1 MPNISVENRDRKI
14 RKLIFQLV
22 SGGLFGAV
30 ASISVMS
37 VLDLRSMGADQIG
50 LSAVALIYMLLGV
63 IVGFGLVAPNLGSK
77 VLNVEDAEEINEQR
91 RVLTGSTIA
100 MFSIGCALLVLS
112 LAGSGHVV
120 SPALGFGALIASLV
134 ISAVITVRDWKYYD
148 EMMLQLSRDSGNLA
162 YCITGV
168 TIMVWASAAAVGWI
182 AAPTPFALITVIA
195 GGMLLAVF
203 ISAARAGLMMSR

>member
-1 MPNISVENRDRKI
+1 MPNISIENRDGKT
-14 RKLIFQLV
+14 RKLIVQLV

-30 ASISVMS
+30 ASYSAMS
-37 VLDLRSMGADQIG
+37 LLDLRSMAADQIG
-50 LSAVALIYMLLGV
+50 LSAVALIYLLLGV

-77 VLNVEDAEEINEQR
+77 VLNVENAEEINEQR
-91 RVLTGSTIA
+91 RVLTGSTMA
-100 MFSIGCALLVLS
+100 MISIGFALLALS
-112 LAGSGHVV
+112 LAGPGRMV

-134 ISAVITVRDWKYYD
+134 ISVVITVRDLKFYD

-162 YCITGV
+162 YCISGV

-182 AAPTPFALITVIA
+182 AAPTPFALIAIIA

-203 ISAARAGLMMSR
+203 ISAARAGLMMPR